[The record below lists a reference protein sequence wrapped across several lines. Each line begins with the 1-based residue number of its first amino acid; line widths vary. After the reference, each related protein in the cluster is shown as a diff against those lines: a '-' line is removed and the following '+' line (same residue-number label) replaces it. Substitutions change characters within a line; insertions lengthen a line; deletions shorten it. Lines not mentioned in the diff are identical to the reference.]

1 MRSKGDTIAMVRRL
15 LPLVLLTTCLAV
27 CAASSEWNMLGPDG
41 GDARALAYDPQ
52 NPDHIFLGTMA
63 GKLFFSRDGGAHWT
77 RLARL
82 GGDDY
87 VLDSVAIDPKDSDR
101 MYVAGWSVN
110 SDNGGLFRSRDGG
123 KTWQSL
129 AGLQGK
135 SVRAMAL
142 AASDPKIIVAGAID
156 GVYRSLDGGESW
168 NQISPPHHAEIKNL
182 QSVAIDPKDPEI
194 IYAGTWHLPWK
205 TTDGGKSWTNVKKGV
220 IDDSDVFSIIID
232 SHNPWLVWASACS
245 GIYKSENAAELF
257 HKVQGMPFSARR
269 TRVLRMDPND
279 SNVVYAGTTEGL
291 WKTLDGGKTFKRM
304 TAPSVVVNSVLIDPR
319 KTSRVMLAT
328 DRAGV
333 LVSDDGGDSFSA
345 SNQGFSHRQVASLL
359 VDRSD
364 SSTLYAGLL
373 NDKEHGGVY
382 ISRDAG
388 AHWQQMSAGLE
399 GRDIFSLRQ
408 TAENTLVA
416 GTNRGVFAWKAN
428 GFRWDAI
435 NTVLTEK
442 ALYAPGSKTKGRL
455 KAAAAHT
462 VIARSELGTR
472 VNDLAVEGSKWYAAT
487 PVGLYVTSNSGQSW
501 HGGPVAGQNDFVSV
515 RVHGNLVA
523 AASHAGVAISLDN
536 GAHWYAGNLPHFV
549 SNIHDLTIGPQD
561 SLWVAAREGVFRSD
575 DNGDNWEHV
584 LSGLPAW
591 HMDSINYDQAS
602 GRFYASSIE
611 TANLYESNDN
621 GRHWR
626 RFGESG
632 WEVRHATLAP
642 GRLFVVTAY
651 DGVLTQAA
659 SVKTT
664 AGVSSA
670 AGGSSEK

>member
-1 MRSKGDTIAMVRRL
+1 MRFFS
-15 LPLVLLTTCLAV
+15 LLTAIVFFSGTLSLAQSTSS
-27 CAASSEWNMLGPDG
+27 ASQSWISVGPDG
-41 GDARALAYDPQ
+41 GDVRALSADPA
-52 NPDHIFLGTMA
+52 NPSRVLLGTSA
-63 GKLFFSRDGGAHWT
+63 GQIYQSEDA
-77 RLARL
+77 
-82 GGDDY
+82 
-87 VLDSVAIDPKDSDR
+87 
-101 MYVAGWSVN
+101 
-110 SDNGGLFRSRDGG
+110 G
-123 KTWQSL
+123 KTWQRFVRIGKGNDYVVDHILFDPKQPGVIYVAAWTLESEGGSVFKSTDNGHTWQALSSL
-129 AGLQGK
+129 EGK
-135 SVRAMAL
+135 SVRSMAI
-142 AASDPKIIVAGAID
+142 AASDPNILVAGT
-156 GVYRSLDGGESW
+156 LDGIYRTRNGGQTW
-168 NQISPPHHAEIKNL
+168 QRISPDTSGEIKNIE
-182 QSVAIDPKDPEI
+182 SIAIDPTNADI
-194 IYAGTWHLPWK
+194 VYAGTWHLPWK
-205 TTDGGKSWTNVKKGV
+205 TNDGGQNWHNIKSGI

-232 SHNPWLVWASACS
+232 PKRPDVIYASACS
-245 GIYKSENAAELF
+245 GIYKSENAGELF
-257 HKVQGMPFSARR
+257 HKIQGIPFSARR
-269 TRVLRMDPND
+269 TRVLKQDP
-279 SNVVYAGTTEGL
+279 SNSSVVYAGTTEGL

-333 LVSDDGGDSFSA
+333 LVSNDGGDSFSA

-455 KAAAAHT
+455 KAAAART